1 MCSPIFNVE
10 EFSGLLGHAFI
21 FWLKIQYPHK

>member
-21 FWLKIQYPHK
+21 FLIKDSISA